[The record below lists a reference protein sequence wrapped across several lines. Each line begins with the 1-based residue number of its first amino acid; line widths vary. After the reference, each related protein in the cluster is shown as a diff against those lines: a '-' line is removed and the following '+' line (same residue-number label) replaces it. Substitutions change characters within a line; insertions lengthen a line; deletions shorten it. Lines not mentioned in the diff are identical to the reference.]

1 MLLLLVEELLLQE
14 LQALVDGLAVCKL
27 LKIPDM
33 SGDLI
38 SLFASLRFFEEIE
51 VELSLRDSSEAVEV
65 EEISV
70 RNHISSTGLKHG
82 MNFEDL
88 GE

>member
-1 MLLLLVEELLLQE
+1 VLLLLVEELLLQE
-14 LQALVDGLAVCKL
+14 IQALVDGLAVCKL

-65 EEISV
+65 EEFLRTGS
-70 RNHISSTGLKHG
+70 HSS
-82 MNFEDL
+82 F
-88 GE
+88 

>member
-1 MLLLLVEELLLQE
+1 VPLLLVEELLLQE

-65 EEISV
+65 EEFLRTGS
-70 RNHISSTGLKHG
+70 HSSS
-82 MNFEDL
+82 
-88 GE
+88 

>member
-14 LQALVDGLAVCKL
+14 LQALVDGLAVCKV

-38 SLFASLRFFEEIE
+38 SLFASLRFFEESE
-51 VELSLRDSSEAVEV
+51 DELSLRDSSEAVEV
-65 EEISV
+65 EEFLRTGS
-70 RNHISSTGLKHG
+70 HSSS
-82 MNFEDL
+82 
-88 GE
+88 

>member
-14 LQALVDGLAVCKL
+14 LQALVDGLDVCKV

-38 SLFASLRFFEEIE
+38 SLFASLRFFEESE
-51 VELSLRDSSEAVEV
+51 DELSLRDSSEAVEV
-65 EEISV
+65 EEFLRTGS
-70 RNHISSTGLKHG
+70 HSSS
-82 MNFEDL
+82 
-88 GE
+88 

>member
-65 EEISV
+65 EEFLRTGS
-70 RNHISSTGLKHG
+70 HSSS
-82 MNFEDL
+82 
-88 GE
+88 

>member
-14 LQALVDGLAVCKL
+14 LQALVDRFVVFKL

-38 SLFASLRFFEEIE
+38 SLFASLRFCEDSEE
-51 VELSLRDSSEAVEV
+51 ELSFRDSSEAVEV
-65 EEISV
+65 EEFLRTGS
-70 RNHISSTGLKHG
+70 NSS
-82 MNFEDL
+82 
-88 GE
+88 